1 MIATNGRRCQ
11 ATMRRHIAPPLRDHT
26 HAGQPLLLKVKLPR
40 WVILFPGASFYIT
53 RRMLIRNHARLLSF
67 GAPPP
72 SPDLI
77 RPSANFLREEKG
89 NSDNLRIKRSTT
101 AENNVV

>member
-1 MIATNGRRCQ
+1 
-11 ATMRRHIAPPLRDHT
+11 
-26 HAGQPLLLKVKLPR
+26 
-40 WVILFPGASFYIT
+40 
-53 RRMLIRNHARLLSF
+53 LSF